1 MASVLT
7 PLKQNTKALGSLYSM
22 VCVCSVR
29 GFAWITSWF
38 LLCTSVGY
46 DSYLNNQL
54 IIIMPLW
61 TVIRINS
68 GVSALN
74 YVGGY
79 LHIMS
84 YDERLWLRVLS
95 QQYSCSICISYRPWV
110 VGHVPRR
117 VPPICGL
124 FLQQTRKIECTITA
138 ARHYIKLNTLA
149 LVKNFILEH
158 SMLYW

>member
-1 MASVLT
+1 MASALI
-7 PLKQNTKALGSLYSM
+7 PLKQNTKVLGGFYSM

-29 GFAWITSWF
+29 GFAWVSSWF
-38 LLCTSVGY
+38 LLCTSAVY
-46 DSYLNNQL
+46 DGYLNNQF

-61 TVIRINS
+61 TGI
-68 GVSALN
+68 SALN
-74 YVGGY
+74 YIWGY
-79 LHIMS
+79 LHIIW

-95 QQYSCSICISYRPWV
+95 QQYSCSICMSYRPWV

-117 VPPICGL
+117 IPPVCGL

-149 LVKNFILEH
+149 LMKNVSWSIVCYTDRIKLI
-158 SMLYW
+158 